1 MWKIRLFFL
10 LVVMGQ
16 AIASPPNNITLA
28 GGLMRFQGEILSDTC
43 IVDDGEQYL
52 TVPMGQVS
60 NNKFIHAGDDS
71 DPVLF
76 SLYFKHCSQN
86 VKRNMNIVFRGVAD
100 QQNPDLLA
108 IEQGNNVAHGIG
120 IALFDEQ
127 GDLIP
132 VNSGILSVRDIN
144 SGPLVLN
151 LIAKYR
157 STSSDVTGGLANAQA
172 WFSLTYQ

>member
-10 LVVMGQ
+10 LVVTGQ
-16 AIASPPNNITLA
+16 AIASPLNSVTLS

-43 IVDDGEQYL
+43 IVDDGQQYL

-76 SLYFKHCSQN
+76 SLYFKHCSQS
-86 VKRNMNIVFRGVAD
+86 VKRNINIVFRGVAD
-100 QQNPDLLA
+100 QQDPDLLA